1 MPLRKSAELLLAAA
15 DELDD
20 FSSPFNDEWLTKHEV
35 TFDQC
40 MSLSQQ
46 LAIGARIMAHGIE
59 NPTSEQ
65 GIAMLL
71 TMVRH
76 L

>member
-15 DELDD
+15 DELDNYN
-20 FSSPFNDEWLTKHEV
+20 SPFNDAWLTEHEV

-40 MSLSQQ
+40 MALSQQ
-46 LAIGARIMAHGIE
+46 LAIGARMLAHGIE
-59 NPTSEQ
+59 HPTSEQ

-71 TMVRH
+71 TMARQ